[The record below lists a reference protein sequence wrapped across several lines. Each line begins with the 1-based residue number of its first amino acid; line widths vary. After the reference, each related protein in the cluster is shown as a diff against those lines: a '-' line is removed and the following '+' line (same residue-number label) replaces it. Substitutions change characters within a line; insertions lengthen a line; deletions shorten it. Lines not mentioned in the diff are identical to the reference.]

1 MKQIIAISAVALG
14 IALTGCG
21 EKEKV
26 YAVDMVQ
33 TAQADAIAASQ
44 PPEKVV
50 FDDDGAALFPGTI
63 TQRTAGTTAASTQ
76 TTQTSTDEQTA
87 DNTTTEATATAS
99 VEEQSTGD
107 NEQADTATAQ

>member
-1 MKQIIAISAVALG
+1 MKRIVAISAVAVS

-33 TAQADAIAASQ
+33 TAQADALAASQ

-50 FDDDGAALFPGTI
+50 FDDDGAALFPGTV
-63 TQRTAGTTAASTQ
+63 TQRTAAQKPMDATSST
-76 TTQTSTDEQTA
+76 
-87 DNTTTEATATAS
+87 ATATAS
-99 VEEQSTGD
+99 
-107 NEQADTATAQ
+107 DTAAAQ